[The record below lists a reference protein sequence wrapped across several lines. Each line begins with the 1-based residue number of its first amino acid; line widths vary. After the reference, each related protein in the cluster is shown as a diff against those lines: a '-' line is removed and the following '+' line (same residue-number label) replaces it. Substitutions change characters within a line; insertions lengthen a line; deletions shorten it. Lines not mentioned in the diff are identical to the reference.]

1 MTSNIDIQNL
11 DRLKMRGIETLIKSD
26 DSDFVRY
33 AVYFIE
39 SAYIQSSKSKSHKNT
54 DRILSELNSI
64 INNKEIVANSEPF
77 SEKVISNVKKFISL
91 SISDDDLEGAT
102 LSPRKNGTFLLD
114 FDTNSFYGAANIG
127 EKDFS
132 YSIINNSNNK
142 SMNGIHEI
150 SNLKEIT
157 GFFDIINK
165 LKI

>member
-11 DRLKMRGIETLIKSD
+11 DRLKMRGIETLIKSN

-33 AVYFIE
+33 VVYFIE
-39 SAYIQSSKSKSHKNT
+39 SAYTQSSKSKSHKNT
-54 DRILSELNSI
+54 DRVLSELNSI
-64 INNKEIVANSEPF
+64 INDEEIVNNSEPF
-77 SEKVISNVKKFISL
+77 SENVISNVKKFISL
-91 SISDDDLEGAT
+91 SVSDNDLDGAT

-114 FDTNSFYGAANIG
+114 FDSSSFYGAVNIG

-142 SMNGIHEI
+142 SMNGMYEI

-157 GFFDIINK
+157 RFFDIVNK

>member
-1 MTSNIDIQNL
+1 MTSNIDIQTI
-11 DRLKMRGIETLIKSD
+11 DRLKMRGIETLIKSN

-39 SAYIQSSKSKSHKNT
+39 SAYIQSSKSQSHKNT

-64 INNKEIVANSEPF
+64 INDENIVDNSESF
-77 SEKVISNVKKFISL
+77 SENVISNVKKFISL
-91 SISDDDLEGAT
+91 SISDDDLEGTA
-102 LSPRKNGTFLLD
+102 LSPRQNGTFLLD
-114 FDTNSFYGAANIG
+114 FDTASFYGAVNIG

-142 SMNGIHEI
+142 STNGMYEI

-157 GFFDIINK
+157 RFFDIVNK